1 MIMPGEVQFHV
12 LSFEGPDEYARAG
25 GIASRITG
33 LTRALADSGYDTHL
47 WFVGDPNQPGVE
59 NQENLQLHRW
69 CQWISYHHPGGV
81 YDGEEGKRA
90 DFASSLPPYLLREYL
105 LPLLRGKH
113 GQAVVLAEEWQT
125 VDAVLH
131 LDWLLQRAGLRDQVV
146 IFWNANNTFG
156 FDRIDW
162 NRLQQAAV
170 ITTVSRYMRQLMWG
184 LGVDPLVVPNGL
196 SDDAYEPPERS
207 ATAEFRHRLSN
218 RTVLAKVARWDPD
231 KRWLLAID
239 TVEELK
245 SQGCRPLLIAR
256 GGLEEHGSEVFARAT
271 AAGLR
276 VVDRNQSNSGTH
288 GLIDSLAGL
297 DDADIVNLRSS
308 LAAEACRVLF
318 RSAGAV
324 LANSGHEPFGLV
336 GLETMAVGGLAC
348 TGGTGGRLCDPR
360 LERPGFTAA
369 GSARVRRPFPSAA
382 DEPERRAPHTA
393 ARAIDCQ
400 VVCVAGDCPAELP
413 PLPSRNPP
421 PEDKVRGGSANASGQ
436 PFPTSKSNTP
446 YSPASPDS
454 SHGGLTLPTPPVTVA
469 SCRGLCGDLPRLALQ
484 PWQIRP
490 AKRFTFVARCLLN
503 SALKMGRR
511 SRGKLVVRGQD

>member
-1 MIMPGEVQFHV
+1 MATPTDPV
-12 LSFEGPDEYARAG
+12 
-25 GIASRITG
+25 SRIKET
-33 LTRALADSGYDTHL
+33 
-47 WFVGDPNQPGVE
+47 
-59 NQENLQLHRW
+59 LQLHRW
-69 CQWISYHHPGGV
+69 CQWISHHHPGGV
-81 YDGEEGKRA
+81 YDGEEGKRS
-90 DFASSLPPYLLREYL
+90 DFASSLPPYLLREHL

-113 GQAVVLAEEWQT
+113 GQAVVLAEEWHT

-131 LDWLLQRAGLRDQVV
+131 LDWLLQRAGVREQVV

-196 SDDAYEPPERS
+196 SDDAYEPPDRS
-207 ATAEFRHRLSN
+207 AAAEFRHRLSN

-239 TVEELK
+239 TVQELK
-245 SQGCRPLLIAR
+245 RQGCRPLLIAR

-276 VVDRNQSNSGTH
+276 VVDRNQSNSGPH
-288 GLIDSLAGL
+288 GLIDSLGGL

-318 RSAGAV
+318 RGAGAV

-348 TGGTGGRLCDPR
+348 TGGTGEDYAIPGWNGLVLQRQDPQEFVGHFRRL
-360 LERPGFTAA
+360 LTN
-369 GSARVRRPFPSAA
+369 PS
-382 DEPERRAPHTA
+382 EERRIRRRGQSTARWYAWREIVQRSFLPYLPGIPLRKTRLGEAPQMPRGSRSQQ
-393 ARAIDCQ
+393 ARAIRPIPQQ
-400 VVCVAGDCPAELP
+400 VPIAAMAG
-413 PLPSRNPP
+413 
-421 PEDKVRGGSANASGQ
+421 
-436 PFPTSKSNTP
+436 
-446 YSPASPDS
+446 
-454 SHGGLTLPTPPVTVA
+454 
-469 SCRGLCGDLPRLALQ
+469 
-484 PWQIRP
+484 
-490 AKRFTFVARCLLN
+490 
-503 SALKMGRR
+503 
-511 SRGKLVVRGQD
+511 